1 MQLWPFAMFDVQFET
16 TGCFVSGDSNNKS
29 LVKKKRSRK
38 EFGRQGGYHLKLLY
52 SLFCSVEWWNPSG
65 VRVCEREANK
75 ENLWGCRAKWSRL
88 VFDTA
93 AAQKRISD
101 KCGLNWSWQTICVR
115 VKLNLSSPLIN
126 NLEWEMGKLKSC
138 ISLVSF
144 IVKLAASAT
153 PTSCS
158 DTCLYVW
165 NKQTLH
171 VHQCGFDEL
180 WPVWVFADRSAPTR
194 IHTKAIKWY

>member
-1 MQLWPFAMFDVQFET
+1 MMKSIRSKSVWKGSKQRESVRMQSEV
-16 TGCFVSGDSNNKS
+16 
-29 LVKKKRSRK
+29 
-38 EFGRQGGYHLKLLY
+38 
-52 SLFCSVEWWNPSG
+52 VEAGIWHGS
-65 VRVCEREANK
+65 
-75 ENLWGCRAKWSRL
+75 S
-88 VFDTA
+88 T
-93 AAQKRISD
+93 KRISD